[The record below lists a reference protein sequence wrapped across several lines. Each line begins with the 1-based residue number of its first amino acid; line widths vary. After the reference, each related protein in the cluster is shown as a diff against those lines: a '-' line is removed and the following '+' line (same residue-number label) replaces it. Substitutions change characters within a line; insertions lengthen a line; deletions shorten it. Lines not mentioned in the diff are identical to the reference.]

1 MHYIQI
7 SMCIVAASCTSKSRL
22 ALAALLLLEYLHGVS
37 VLHSVVSWG
46 VLRPQSGAIEGE
58 ADSLETEALPAAVC
72 VHQLSERRSLLDLE
86 VHNCPV
92 LIRHLQ
98 VE

>member
-1 MHYIQI
+1 MQYIQI
-7 SMCIVAASCTSKSRL
+7 CKCIVAASCTSKSRL
-22 ALAALLLLEYLHGVS
+22 NLAALLLLEYLHGVS

-86 VHNCPV
+86 VHNYPV
-92 LIRHLQ
+92 LISHLQ